1 MNSNIR
7 DLDEHPFVRA
17 PNHTLISMS
26 LPVMLSLVAEPLT
39 GLVDTAFISRLG
51 AVSLAAVGVGTTAL
65 SSVFWAFNFLGIGTQ
80 TEVANAFGRQEIGRA
95 VQIGTVAIL
104 LSAAI
109 GMVLIGTVLP
119 LSSWILSLMGA
130 AEDMHASAYAYFRI
144 RLVGAPAVLITIA
157 AFGILRGLQDMGTPL
172 KIAVGFNAVNILLD
186 WILIFGAGP
195 MPPLGVSGAA
205 LASVISQWIGAV
217 WAVWAVYA
225 GRGLPSGIQIRDARK
240 LLVIGGDLFV
250 RTGMLNLFLLL
261 ATRSATLVGANSGA
275 AHQAIR
281 QFWLLTALF
290 LDAFAISGQSLIGY
304 FMGSQRKEWARRV
317 AGTVCL
323 WSVAIGMVLSV
334 AMVAGEGLIG
344 SLLVPM
350 SAMGA
355 YRAAW
360 TVNCTIQPLNALAF
374 GTDGI
379 LWGVSDFRYLRNVVV
394 LASSLGVCALTIL
407 DEGHPDALMWIW
419 IIIGVWV
426 AIRAVF
432 GVARIWPGIGNSPLR
447 Q

>member
-1 MNSNIR
+1 VNSSIPN
-7 DLDEHPFVRA
+7 LGEHPFVRA
-17 PNHTLISMS
+17 PNRTLISMS

-80 TEVANAFGRQEIGRA
+80 TEVASAFGRQEIGRA
-95 VQIGTVAIL
+95 VQMGTVALL

-109 GMVLIGTVLP
+109 GIVLIGAVLP
-119 LSSWILSLMGA
+119 LSSWTLSLMGA
-130 AEDMHASAYAYFRI
+130 TEDMHASAYAYFRI
-144 RLVGAPAVLITIA
+144 RLFGAPAVLITIA

-186 WILIFGAGP
+186 WIFIFGAGP
-195 MPPLGVSGAA
+195 IPPLGVSGAA

-217 WAVWAVYA
+217 WAAWAVYA
-225 GRGLPSGIQIRDARK
+225 GRGLPGGIQIRDARK

-250 RTGMLNLFLLL
+250 RTGMLNLFLLVS
-261 ATRSATLVGANSGA
+261 TRSATLVGADSGA

-304 FMGSQRKEWARRV
+304 FMGSEQKEWARRV

-323 WSVAIGMVLSV
+323 WSLAIGFVLSI
-334 AMVAGEGLIG
+334 AMVAGGGLIA

-350 SAMGA
+350 SALGA

-360 TVNCTIQPLNALAF
+360 TVNCMIQPLNALAF

-394 LASSLGVCALTIL
+394 LASSLGLSALYIL
-407 DEGHPDALMWIW
+407 DERHPDALMWIW
-419 IIIGVWV
+419 IIIGAWI

-432 GVARIWPGIGNSPLR
+432 GVARVWPGIGNSPLR